1 MKKLILTIILCL
13 FTAITYAEEKTPED
27 RIENLPGIWWEQVPA
42 VCVPNTTLLEFTE
55 RKGFQPLNRSFGRNN
70 GKADGEVVYIV
81 TYWLNVKDNQVM
93 SSVMV
98 PNANYSCVLYRT
110 FDLQVNPD
118 FEFEI
123 GIST

>member
-1 MKKLILTIILCL
+1 MRKLILTIILSL
-13 FTAITYAEEKTPED
+13 FTAFAVAEEKED
-27 RIENLPGIWWEQVPA
+27 RLENLPGIWWENVPT

-70 GKADGEVVYIV
+70 GKPDGQIVYII
-81 TYWLNVKDNQVM
+81 TYWLNIKDNQVM

-110 FDLQVNPD
+110 FDLEMNPD
-118 FEFEI
+118 FEFEL

>member
-1 MKKLILTIILCL
+1 MKKLILTIILSL
-13 FTAITYAEEKTPED
+13 FTAFAVAEEKED
-27 RIENLPGIWWEQVPA
+27 RLENLPGIWWENVPT

-70 GKADGEVVYIV
+70 GKPDGQIVYII
-81 TYWLNVKDNQVM
+81 TYWLNIKDNQVM

-98 PNANYSCVLYRT
+98 PNAQYSCVLYRT
-110 FDLQVNPD
+110 FDLSVNPD
-118 FEFEI
+118 FQFEL

>member
-1 MKKLILTIILCL
+1 MKKLILTIILSL
-13 FTAITYAEEKTPED
+13 FTAFAVAEEKED
-27 RIENLPGIWWEQVPA
+27 RLENLPGIWWENVPT

-70 GKADGEVVYIV
+70 GKPDGQIVYII
-81 TYWLNVKDNQVM
+81 TYWLNIKDNQVM

-98 PNANYSCVLYRT
+98 PNAQYSCVLYRT
-110 FDLQVNPD
+110 FDLSVNPD
-118 FEFEI
+118 FEFEL

>member
-1 MKKLILTIILCL
+1 MKKLILTIILSL
-13 FTAITYAEEKTPED
+13 FTAFAVAEEKED
-27 RIENLPGIWWEQVPA
+27 RLENLPGIWWDNVPT

-70 GKADGEVVYIV
+70 GKPDGQIVYII
-81 TYWLNVKDNQVM
+81 TYWLNIKDNQVM

-98 PNANYSCVLYRT
+98 PNAQYSCVLYRT
-110 FDLQVNPD
+110 FDLSVNPD
-118 FEFEI
+118 FEFEL